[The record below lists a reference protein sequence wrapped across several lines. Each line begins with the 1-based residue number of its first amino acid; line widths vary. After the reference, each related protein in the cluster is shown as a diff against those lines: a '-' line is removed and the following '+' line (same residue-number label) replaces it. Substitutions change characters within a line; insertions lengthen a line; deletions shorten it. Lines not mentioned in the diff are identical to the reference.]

1 MNIKNLITS
10 AATILSLSAFGAL
23 AEPALIYDLGG
34 KFDKSF
40 NEMAFSGAERWKAD
54 TGGSLSLIHI

>member
-34 KFDKSF
+34 KFDKS
-40 NEMAFSGAERWKAD
+40 
-54 TGGSLSLIHI
+54 

>member
-10 AATILSLSAFGAL
+10 AATILSLSAFSAL

-40 NEMAFSGAERWKAD
+40 NEMAFSEQN
-54 TGGSLSLIHI
+54 GGKLTLVEVTEK